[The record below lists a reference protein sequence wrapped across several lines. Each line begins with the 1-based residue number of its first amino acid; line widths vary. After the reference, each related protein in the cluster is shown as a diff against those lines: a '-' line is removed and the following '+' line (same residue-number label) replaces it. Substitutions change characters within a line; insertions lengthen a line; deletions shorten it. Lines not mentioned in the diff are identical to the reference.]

1 LILLGEEHRSD
12 NSELFLFVTAGCSQ
26 VHSLSVSVLIP
37 GTLNRGKAGPTR
49 SCLSVWN
56 QEKGVIMKL
65 RNKHRRSRIV
75 NRSLQYRFL
84 VIILIYGFITVA
96 FLSVYLFVPEIMK
109 LHNESVSFEARTAA
123 ADRILT
129 FHSRI
134 WPVAITLICFLGL
147 HSIIFF
153 HRLVGPLYRFRVT
166 FEQVC
171 SGDLSFRVKTR
182 SKDYLNQEEAVLNE
196 MIEMLAGKL
205 GSIQLASLDA
215 LKSLG
220 ELEQKVSGWTETDKE
235 LLRLHRQHLD
245 RLMDTAQYFQ
255 LQKGAEG
262 AEHG

>member
-1 LILLGEEHRSD
+1 
-12 NSELFLFVTAGCSQ
+12 V
-26 VHSLSVSVLIP
+26 
-37 GTLNRGKAGPTR
+37 
-49 SCLSVWN
+49 
-56 QEKGVIMKL
+56 
-65 RNKHRRSRIV
+65 NK
-75 NRSLQYRFL
+75 SLQYRFL
-84 VIILIYGFITVA
+84 VTILIYGFITVT

-109 LHNESVSFEARTAA
+109 LNNESVSFEARAAA

-134 WPVAITLICFLGL
+134 WPAAIVLICFLGI
-147 HSIIFF
+147 HSVVFF
-153 HRLVGPLYRFRVT
+153 HRVVGPLYRFRLT
-166 FEQVC
+166 FEQIR
-171 SGDLSFRVKTR
+171 SGDLSFRVKIRT
-182 SKDYLNQEEAVLNE
+182 KDYLHQEEGVLNE

-220 ELEQKVSGWTETDKE
+220 DLEQKVSGWTETDKE

-245 RLMDTAQYFQ
+245 RLTDTARYFQ

>member
-1 LILLGEEHRSD
+1 
-12 NSELFLFVTAGCSQ
+12 
-26 VHSLSVSVLIP
+26 
-37 GTLNRGKAGPTR
+37 
-49 SCLSVWN
+49 
-56 QEKGVIMKL
+56 MKL

-75 NRSLQYRFL
+75 NKSLQYRFL
-84 VIILIYGFITVA
+84 VTILVYGFITVA

-109 LHNESVSFEARTAA
+109 LNNESVSFEARAAA

-134 WPVAITLICFLGL
+134 WPAAIVLICFLGL
-147 HSIIFF
+147 HSVVFF
-153 HRLVGPLYRFRVT
+153 HRVVGPLYRFRLT
-166 FEQVC
+166 FDQVR
-171 SGDLSFRVKTR
+171 SGDLSSRVKIR
-182 SKDYLNQEEAVLNE
+182 RKDYLHQEEGVLNE

-205 GSIQLASLDA
+205 GSIQVASLDA

-245 RLMDTAQYFQ
+245 RLTDTARYFQ

-262 AEHG
+262 AEHR